1 MSIDGILLLALT
13 ISASRIERAGLLAAL
28 RTHGLVSFEQAEC
41 IVLETTGVSSL
52 SPCQPQKVDRSSPPS
67 QTFSVIPKLSM
78 LNQPDA
84 TVLLCEGVPGY
95 QEELE
100 KWDKEGNVSDLTL
113 SPA

>member
-1 MSIDGILLLALT
+1 MSNAHHRL
-13 ISASRIERAGLLAAL
+13 
-28 RTHGLVSFEQAEC
+28 
-41 IVLETTGVSSL
+41 
-52 SPCQPQKVDRSSPPS
+52 PK
-67 QTFSVIPKLSM
+67 TFSVIPKLSM